1 MMQAFLCILL
11 NIPSHVSSELQDL
24 GSLDKPQVIKAM
36 KQGPALRNPVPKPSL
51 VKAPPGLAG
60 KAKPFSQVA
69 DTARD
74 LHTSRQ
80 VHTLSL
86 PHYSSLQLVEP
97 AIVDT
102 LSELCS
108 RVPASS

>member
-1 MMQAFLCILL
+1 MQAFLCILL
-11 NIPSHVSSELQDL
+11 NIPARVSSELQDL
-24 GSLDKPQVIKAM
+24 GSLDKSQVIKAM
-36 KQGPALRNPVPKPSL
+36 KQGPAPVPKPSL

-97 AIVDT
+97 AIVDM